1 MDTFYF
7 APGTCSLA
15 VHIAL
20 EEAGAP
26 FQAVRVDLAQGQQ
39 RTPDY
44 LKLNP
49 KGRVPMLLTAQ
60 GALTET
66 PALLLYVAQSF
77 PQAGLAP
84 LSDPFALARLQAFN
98 SYLCSTVHVAHAH
111 GKRGSRWV
119 DAQDSAAIEAM
130 RRHVPASYGDC
141 FELIERELLQGPW
154 VMGEAYSI
162 ADAYLFTLAGWL
174 ESDGVD
180 PARFPKVL
188 AHRQRM
194 AQRPAVQRALAR
206 VQQG

>member
-154 VMGEAYSI
+154 AMGEAYSI

>member
-20 EEAGAP
+20 EEAGAS

-44 LKLNP
+44 LRLNP

-154 VMGEAYSI
+154 AMGEAYSI

>member
-1 MDTFYF
+1 M
-7 APGTCSLA
+7 
-15 VHIAL
+15 
-20 EEAGAP
+20 
-26 FQAVRVDLAQGQQ
+26 
-39 RTPDY
+39 
-44 LKLNP
+44 
-49 KGRVPMLLTAQ
+49 
-60 GALTET
+60 
-66 PALLLYVAQSF
+66 AQSF

-84 LSDPFALARLQAFN
+84 LSDSFALARLQAFN

-194 AQRPAVQRALAR
+194 ALRPAVQRALAR

>member
-20 EEAGAP
+20 EETGAP

-119 DAQDSAAIEAM
+119 DAQDSTAIEAM
-130 RRHVPASYGDC
+130 RRHVPTSYGDC

-194 AQRPAVQRALAR
+194 AERPAVQRALAR

>member
-20 EEAGAP
+20 EEAGAS

-77 PQAGLAP
+77 P
-84 LSDPFALARLQAFN
+84 
-98 SYLCSTVHVAHAH
+98 
-111 GKRGSRWV
+111 
-119 DAQDSAAIEAM
+119 
-130 RRHVPASYGDC
+130 
-141 FELIERELLQGPW
+141 
-154 VMGEAYSI
+154 
-162 ADAYLFTLAGWL
+162 
-174 ESDGVD
+174 
-180 PARFPKVL
+180 
-188 AHRQRM
+188 
-194 AQRPAVQRALAR
+194 
-206 VQQG
+206 

>member
-7 APGTCSLA
+7 ASGTCSLA

-26 FQAVRVDLAQGQQ
+26 FKAVRVDLAQGQQ

-77 PQAGLAP
+77 PQARLAP

-119 DAQDSAAIEAM
+119 DAQDSVAIEAM
-130 RRHVPASYGDC
+130 RRHVPISYGDG

-154 VMGEAYSI
+154 VMGDTYSI
-162 ADAYLFTLAGWL
+162 ADPYLFTLAGWL

-194 AQRPAVQRALAR
+194 AERAAVQRALAR

>member
-20 EEAGAP
+20 EEAGAS